1 MLAENPHKRYVS
13 NVITPDQFSV
23 NEVFIWPNKKKTYS
37 NALHRDNS
45 FAKKWKQTAY
55 IWAEG
60 YGAIRLNA
68 VDVFRTFY

>member
-37 NALHRDNS
+37 NALLETILLPKKMKTNS
-45 FAKKWKQTAY
+45 LYLSRRVWGYTAKCSQR
-55 IWAEG
+55 I
-60 YGAIRLNA
+60 
-68 VDVFRTFY
+68 

>member
-45 FAKKWKQTAY
+45 FAKKMKTNSLYLSRRVW
-55 IWAEG
+55 G
-60 YGAIRLNA
+60 YRAKCSRRI
-68 VDVFRTFY
+68 

>member
-45 FAKKWKQTAY
+45 FAKK
-55 IWAEG
+55 
-60 YGAIRLNA
+60 
-68 VDVFRTFY
+68 